1 MIPFLQKGRSQGNI
15 LGNLPSSTPSP
26 GQRSP
31 YIDVLGIF
39 PSDLGCIDASSIH
52 VHGRKIRTRF
62 SSVASGCWSC
72 SVSSTIRSPLGLRQ
86 GLNIRLYAHMT
97 DTYGGPSTDDRVS
110 PLLASSHAGL
120 PPAYIQVMH
129 LDVLNDD
136 GIAYERALR
145 ESGVATKLIA

>member
-1 MIPFLQKGRSQGNI
+1 
-15 LGNLPSSTPSP
+15 
-26 GQRSP
+26 
-31 YIDVLGIF
+31 
-39 PSDLGCIDASSIH
+39 
-52 VHGRKIRTRF
+52 
-62 SSVASGCWSC
+62 
-72 SVSSTIRSPLGLRQ
+72 
-86 GLNIRLYAHMT
+86 MT

-110 PLLASSHAGL
+110 PLLAPSHAGL